1 MYIRGVLHV
10 PNVHVPLD
18 KRCPVVVEAILL
30 SDEVKRTYF
39 SSPSRSYSLAWIVAE
54 ITRNC

>member
-1 MYIRGVLHV
+1 MYTRGVLHV
-10 PNVHVPLD
+10 PDVHVPLD
-18 KRCPVVVEAILL
+18 ESCPIVVEVILL
-30 SDEVKRTYF
+30 SDEVKCTYF